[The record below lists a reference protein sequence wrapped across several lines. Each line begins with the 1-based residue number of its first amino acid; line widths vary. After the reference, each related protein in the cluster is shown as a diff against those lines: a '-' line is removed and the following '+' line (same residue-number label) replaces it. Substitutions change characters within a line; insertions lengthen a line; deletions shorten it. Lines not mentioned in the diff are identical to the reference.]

1 MYQRYKQLAVLAVAF
16 AVAAC
21 SDTLSVGEEAF
32 DADLTS
38 QDLAAV
44 DSIFDTEAFKSLK
57 ALGGQF
63 NIAGP
68 PAMASAE
75 LLRAAAHPS
84 EPGNTARIE
93 AAARQIQMAMAA
105 NAAVELIPQQY
116 RGLVLKFVPGEGYV
130 VDETLT
136 GPSNG
141 IRFLLYAVN
150 PVTDEIAEPLNEI
163 GYADLL
169 DESTDQTAAVRL
181 VVVSGEVTFIN
192 YLVSANG
199 PPTAPSFSIAGFVT
213 DGEVTVDFDLTVAV
227 QTNIGGTSIDID
239 YAIDVADRDFHVVL
253 DLSVVMTSE
262 GSSSTSL
269 DISISHGRNT
279 VRVAG
284 ELTNDM
290 GTVKVFGNGE
300 LFATIT
306 LTETSLTIVNANGDP
321 LSDREKRVLREIM
334 DFVDEVFDV
343 WESLFNP
350 VEFLFSF

>member
-1 MYQRYKQLAVLAVAF
+1 MLAVAF

-32 DADLTS
+32 NADLTS

-44 DSIFDTEAFKSLK
+44 DSTFDTEAFRSLK

-63 NIAGP
+63 NIAAP

-93 AAARQIQMAMAA
+93 AAARQIQLAMAA
-105 NAAVELIPQQY
+105 NAAVELIPQEY
-116 RGLVLKFVPGEGYV
+116 RGLVLKFVPGAGYV

-136 GPSNG
+136 GPPNG
-141 IRFLLYAVN
+141 VRFLLYAVN

-181 VVVSGEVTFIN
+181 IVVSGDVTFIN

-213 DGEVTVDFDLTVAV
+213 DGEVTVDFDLTVAAQV
-227 QTNIGGTSIDID
+227 NIGGMSIDID

-253 DLSVVMTSE
+253 ALSIVASE
-262 GSSSTSL
+262 ASSSTSL
-269 DISISHGRNT
+269 DISISHGQNT
-279 VRVAG
+279 LRVAG
-284 ELTNDM
+284 ELTNEM
-290 GTVKVFGNGE
+290 GTVQVFGNGE

-306 LTETSLTIVNANGDP
+306 FTETSLTVVNANGDP
-321 LSDREKRVLREIM
+321 LSDREEQVLREIM
-334 DFVDEVFDV
+334 DFVDDVFDA
-343 WESLFNP
+343 WEDLFSP
-350 VEFLFSF
+350 VGFLFSV

>member
-1 MYQRYKQLAVLAVAF
+1 MIKRYRPLVFLALAF

-44 DSIFDTEAFKSLK
+44 DSTFETEAFQSLK

-63 NIAGP
+63 SVVAP

-84 EPGNTARIE
+84 EPGNMGRIE

-116 RGLVLKFVPGEGYV
+116 RGLVLEYVPDQGYV
-130 VDETLT
+130 VDATQT

-150 PVTDEIAEPLNEI
+150 PVTEEIAEPLNEI

-169 DESTDQTAAVRL
+169 DESTDLTAAVRL
-181 VVVSGEVTFIN
+181 MVVSGEVTYVD

-199 PPTAPSFSIAGFVT
+199 PPTAPSFSIAGFISNG
-213 DGEVTVDFDLTVAV
+213 DVTVDFDLTVAA
-227 QTNIGGTSIDID
+227 QTNIGGTTIDID
-239 YAIDVADRDFHVVL
+239 YAIDVEARDFHVVL
-253 DLSVVMTSE
+253 DLSLVDSE
-262 GSSSTSL
+262 AGSSMSVDLSV
-269 DISISHGRNT
+269 SHGRNT
-279 VRVAG
+279 VRIAG
-284 ELTNDM
+284 EVANEI
-290 GTVKVFGNGE
+290 GTLQVFGNE
-300 LFATIT
+300 QLFATIT
-306 LTETSLTIVNANGDP
+306 FTETSLTVVNANGEP
-321 LSDREKRVLREIM
+321 LSDREAQALREII
-334 DFVDEVFDV
+334 DFVDEVFDA
-343 WESLFNP
+343 WEDLFQP
-350 VEFLFSF
+350 VQFLFAV

>member
-1 MYQRYKQLAVLAVAF
+1 MYKRYKQIAVLALAF

-44 DSIFDTEAFKSLK
+44 DSLFETEAFRSLK

-63 NIAGP
+63 SIAGP

-116 RGLVLKFVPGEGYV
+116 RGLVLEFVPGEGYV
-130 VDETLT
+130 VDEALT
-136 GPSNG
+136 GPPNG

-150 PVTDEIAEPLNEI
+150 PVTGEIAEPLNEI
-163 GYADLL
+163 GHADLL

-199 PPTAPSFSIAGFVT
+199 PPTAPSFSIVGFVT
-213 DGEVTVDFDLTVAV
+213 DGEVTVDFNLTVAM
-227 QTNIGGTSIDID
+227 QANIGGTTIDID
-239 YAIDVADRDFHVVL
+239 YAIDVANRDFHVVL
-253 DLSVVMTSE
+253 DLSVVASE

-284 ELTNDM
+284 ELTNEM
-290 GTVKVFGNGE
+290 GTVQVFGNGE

-306 LTETSLTIVNANGDP
+306 FTETSLTVVNANGDP
-321 LSDREKRVLREIM
+321 LSDREEQVLREIM

-343 WESLFNP
+343 WEDLFNP

>member
-1 MYQRYKQLAVLAVAF
+1 MYKRYKQIAVLALAF

-21 SDTLSVGEEAF
+21 SDTLSVGEAAF

-44 DSIFDTEAFKSLK
+44 DSLFETEAFKSLK

-130 VDETLT
+130 VDEALT

-150 PVTDEIAEPLNEI
+150 PVTGEIAEPLNEI

-213 DGEVTVDFDLTVAV
+213 DGEVTVDFDLTVAM
-227 QTNIGGTSIDID
+227 QANIGGTSIDID

-253 DLSVVMTSE
+253 DLSIGASE

-284 ELTNDM
+284 ELTDEM
-290 GTVKVFGNGE
+290 GTVQVFGNGE

-306 LTETSLTIVNANGDP
+306 FTETSLTVVNPNGDP
-321 LSDREKRVLREIM
+321 LSDREEQVLREIM

-343 WESLFNP
+343 WEDLFNP

>member
-1 MYQRYKQLAVLAVAF
+1 MYKRYKQLAVLAVAF

-44 DSIFDTEAFKSLK
+44 DSLFETEAFKSLQ

-63 NIAGP
+63 SIAGP

-84 EPGNTARIE
+84 EPGNAAQIE

-116 RGLVLKFVPGEGYV
+116 RGLVLKFVPGEGYI

-213 DGEVTVDFDLTVAV
+213 DGEVTVDFDLTVAT
-227 QTNIGGTSIDID
+227 QANIGGTSIDID

-284 ELTNDM
+284 ELTDEM
-290 GTVKVFGNGE
+290 GTVQVFGNGE

-306 LTETSLTIVNANGDP
+306 FTETSLTVVNASGDP
-321 LSDREKRVLREIM
+321 LSDREEQALREIM
-334 DFVDEVFDV
+334 DFVDEVFNV
-343 WESLFNP
+343 WEDLFNP
-350 VEFLFSF
+350 VEFLFSV